1 MDVRFHCSKRVRHS
15 GKKSKHRVLE
25 SCPTVLQ
32 VLRLNPHYGVT
43 VSRFPDLR
51 KMRLRVSGLNV
62 GKSGGYR
69 LIYRAKEMDEAMHVV
84 FLETYFKGDA
94 EDLSHQEY
102 KGLVAEAETILSQP
116 MLFDWD

>member
-32 VLRLNPHYGVT
+32 VLRLNPLFGV
-43 VSRFPDLR
+43 SIPRFHDLR
-51 KMRLRVSGLNV
+51 KMRLRAPGLNV

-69 LIYRAKEMDEAMHVV
+69 LIYRAKEMDEAMYVV
-84 FLETYFKGDA
+84 FLETYFKGDC
-94 EDLSHQEY
+94 EDLTHAEY
-102 KGLVAEAETILSQP
+102 KALVADAESILSQP
-116 MLFDWD
+116 MRYDWD

>member
-32 VLRLNPHYGVT
+32 VLRLNPLYGV
-43 VSRFPDLR
+43 SIPRFHDLR
-51 KMRLRVSGLNV
+51 KMPLRAPGLNV

-69 LIYRAKEMDEAMHVV
+69 LIYRAKEMDEAIYVV
-84 FLETYFKGDA
+84 FLGIYFKGDS
-94 EDLSHQEY
+94 EDLSSDEY
-102 KGLVAEAETILSQP
+102 KSLVSEAEAILSAP
-116 MLFDWD
+116 MVHDWD